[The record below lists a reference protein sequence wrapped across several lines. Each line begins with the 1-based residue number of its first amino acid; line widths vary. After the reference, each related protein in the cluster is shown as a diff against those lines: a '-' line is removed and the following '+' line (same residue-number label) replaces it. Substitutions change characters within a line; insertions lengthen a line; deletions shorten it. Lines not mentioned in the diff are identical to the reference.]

1 MGHHHHLR
9 TPGVLVA
16 AESTKEVGAERPE
29 VAALVIGAGA
39 AGLAAAAMLGRE
51 GVEAVVL
58 ERANAVGAS
67 WRARYD
73 GLRLNSVRWISSL
86 PGLRLDPGLG
96 RFVRG
101 GDFAAYLGSYAAR
114 HRIDVRHGVTVT
126 RIDRE
131 GRGWRVTT
139 SEGPWRAGAVVV
151 GTGYDQT
158 PFMPDWP
165 GRESF
170 GGELVHAA
178 GYRNAAPYVGREVL
192 VAGSGSTGAELA
204 LDLARGGARR
214 VLLSVRTPPNLFPR
228 QWLGVPLQA
237 FSLLNGGRE
246 GRGSLPPRFV
256 DAVGRLAQRVIH
268 RGRSERL
275 LGRPPLGIATAA
287 REHGRIPVFA
297 EGLLEAVEAGRIEVV
312 GGVEALDGDQVVS
325 AGGRRL
331 RPDAVIAATGY
342 RQGLEGLLGHLG
354 VLDVSGLPR
363 TLGSEPAVPGLYTIG
378 YRLPHLGRMPAD
390 ARGIAR
396 RIARRRRPPA

>member
-1 MGHHHHLR
+1 
-9 TPGVLVA
+9 
-16 AESTKEVGAERPE
+16 

-58 ERANAVGAS
+58 DRANAVGAS

-86 PGLRLDPGLG
+86 PGLRLDPSLG

-101 GDFAAYLGSYAAR
+101 GDFAAYLGSYAAC
-114 HRIDVRHGVTVT
+114 HRVDVRHGVTVD

-131 GRGWRVTT
+131 GSGWRVTT
-139 SEGPWRAGAVVV
+139 SEGSRRAAAVVV
-151 GTGYDQT
+151 ATGYDQT
-158 PFMPDWP
+158 PYTPDWP
-165 GRESF
+165 GRETF
-170 GGELVHAA
+170 EGELVHAA

-228 QWLGVPLQA
+228 QWMGVPLQA
-237 FSLLNGGRE
+237 FSLLNGGSG

-256 DAVGRLAQRVIH
+256 DAVGRLVQRVIH

-275 LGRPPLGIATAA
+275 LGRPPLGIASAV
-287 REHGRIPVFA
+287 RERGRIPVFA
-297 EGLLEAVEAGRIEVV
+297 EGLLEAIEAGRIEVV
-312 GGVEALDGDQVVS
+312 GAIEAFDGEEVVA
-325 AGGRRL
+325 AGALRL

-342 RQGLEGLLGHLG
+342 RHGLEGLLGHLG
-354 VLDVSGLPR
+354 ILDEQGLPR
-363 TLGSEPAVPGLYTIG
+363 TMGSEPALPGLYAIG

-390 ARGIAR
+390 ARGIAS
-396 RIARRRRPPA
+396 RIAREQA